1 MITTPFDLTNSRVTG
16 ASGTKPDINFGELD
30 LLGFTIKEYLSNSLD
45 SNGVKNLL
53 AKWANIVK
61 VLPSGRT
68 TTGQPVEQSANANNG
83 GFLPSD
89 SDIAAVTA
97 WRNP

>member
-1 MITTPFDLTNSRVTG
+1 VTG
-16 ASGTKPDINFGELD
+16 NTGTKPDINFGELD